1 MRVWRAP
8 FSFLARVVA
17 CIELL
22 SAAACIELPR
32 LPQDGGAIAAR
43 HDAEDP
49 PEDAPTGPNGVR
61 LGAFN
66 VRRLGFD
73 ARTDIA
79 MLAQL
84 IDRHFDL
91 LALTEVMQTGD
102 FGHAGYDALLEA
114 LGPAWAGQITS
125 TPRPNL
131 RSPFAEYYAV
141 LRRPSRVALCP
152 GAEELVYHPEGDGR
166 APAELPDHFLREPAF
181 GCYVLLSPSG
191 APAMDFVLGVYHARW
206 GDGDQA
212 AIAREV
218 AGLDA
223 VLLQQAARFGG
234 EQDVLLVGDFNLP
247 PHVLA
252 RIVSAQ
258 VRTQGRGSTL
268 NPEGYLSDNLYDH
281 LLVLHP
287 DRTTELVTDAQVLDL
302 RAEAGGPAAYAHAIS
317 DHLPILALLDASG
330 PDDD

>member
-1 MRVWRAP
+1 MLP
-8 FSFLARVVA
+8 
-17 CIELL
+17 
-22 SAAACIELPR
+22 AACIELPK
-32 LPQDGGAIAAR
+32 LPETRSADAA
-43 HDAEDP
+43 HSDDAEEIPDDAP
-49 PEDAPTGPNGVR
+49 PEPSSVR

-79 MLAQL
+79 LLAEL

-125 TPRPNL
+125 APRPNL

-141 LRRPSRVALCP
+141 LRRQSRVALCP
-152 GAEELVYHPEGDGR
+152 GAEALAYHPEGDGSAR
-166 APAELPDHFLREPAF
+166 AELPDHFLREPAF
-181 GCYVLLSPSG
+181 GCYVLLSPRG
-191 APAMDFVLGVYHARW
+191 EPAMDFVLGVYHARW
-206 GDGDQA
+206 GDGDLD

-223 VLLQQAARFGG
+223 LLTQQPARFGG

-252 RIVSAQ
+252 QTVTAQ
-258 VRTQGRGSTL
+258 VRTRGRGSTL
-268 NPEGYLSDNLYDH
+268 NPEGHLSENLYDH

-287 DRTTELVTDAQVLDL
+287 ERTTELIADAEVLDL
-302 RAEAGGPAAYAHAIS
+302 REEAGGPAAYAYAIS

-330 PDDD
+330 ADDD